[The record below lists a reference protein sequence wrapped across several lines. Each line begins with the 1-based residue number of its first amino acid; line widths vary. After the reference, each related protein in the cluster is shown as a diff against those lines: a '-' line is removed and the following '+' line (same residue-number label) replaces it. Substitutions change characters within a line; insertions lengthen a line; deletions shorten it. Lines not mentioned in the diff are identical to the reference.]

1 MREDRSRTTRKHCCH
16 QVPLGVKERMSNGI
30 GPLMH
35 AVQPPGHNPLI
46 DDLDVKSQLLQ
57 LPERHNSVLPS
68 SQVGDGSVGSTPPP
82 TGRFPSV

>member
-1 MREDRSRTTRKHCCH
+1 
-16 QVPLGVKERMSNGI
+16 
-30 GPLMH
+30 MH